1 MIERRSEM
9 RVVNRDRLPLVV
21 LIREVK
27 VSVELDLE
35 AGRRES
41 THVGDDRVRV
51 GSCLVDDSSTPDSL
65 DHCYRQG

>member
-27 VSVELDLE
+27 VSVKLELE

-51 GSCLVDDSSTPDSL
+51 
-65 DHCYRQG
+65 